1 MKDNYNFSQGKR
13 GLVKPIPSNQIKL
26 TILIDED
33 ILEWLEKQIEEA
45 EGGDYFTLINQAL
58 RDYKEKQQRITVEK
72 NLEFRNV
79 GVNGINPKREN

>member
-13 GLVKPIPSNQIKL
+13 GLVKPRLSNQIKL
-26 TILIDED
+26 TVLIDKD

-58 RDYKEKQQRITVEK
+58 RDYKEKQQRATVEK
-72 NLEFRNV
+72 SLEFRNIR
-79 GVNGINPKREN
+79 VNGINSKREG